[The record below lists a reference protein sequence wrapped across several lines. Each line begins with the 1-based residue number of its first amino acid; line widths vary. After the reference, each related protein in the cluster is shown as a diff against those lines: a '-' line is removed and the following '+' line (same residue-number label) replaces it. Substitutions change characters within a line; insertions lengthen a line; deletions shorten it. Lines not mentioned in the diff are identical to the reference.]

1 MPCRNLTS
9 FFSGHSAL
17 ISYLFLNLFT
27 NVPIIKDFNFHL
39 FQDFF
44 IKFIF
49 NELATVLSLNQLFSI
64 MSLKAKI
71 FCSPFLIA
79 RLPMRVAE
87 ILYNLNLVSF
97 QLLGRLSCSWK
108 LMSPK
113 QMF

>member
-1 MPCRNLTS
+1 MQELNF
-9 FFSGHSAL
+9 FFSGYSAL

-27 NVPIIKDFNFHL
+27 DVPIIKEVNFHL
-39 FQDFF
+39 FHDFF

-49 NELATVLSLNQLFSI
+49 NEPATVLSSNWLFSI

-71 FCSPFLIA
+71 FCSPFMLA
-79 RLPMRVAE
+79 WLPMRVAE
-87 ILYNLNLVSF
+87 ILYNLNSVSF
-97 QLLGRLSCSWK
+97 QLLGRLSCSRK